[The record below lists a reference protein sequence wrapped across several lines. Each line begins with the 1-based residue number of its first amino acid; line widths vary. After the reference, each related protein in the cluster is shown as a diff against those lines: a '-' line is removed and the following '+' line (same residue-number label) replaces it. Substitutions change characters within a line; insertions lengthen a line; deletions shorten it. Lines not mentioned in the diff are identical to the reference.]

1 MMATPTLTG
10 VELQAAILERLDALL
25 VAQRRAQF
33 SDRWI
38 DLQEVADFLGFS
50 QAQTRMRIVTLPGFP
65 SPLATG
71 HARWLRSEVEAW
83 AQQHRRAP

>member
-1 MMATPTLTG
+1 MTSTTTD
-10 VELQAAILERLDALL
+10 LQAAILERLDALL

-50 QAQTRMRIVTLPGFP
+50 LAQTRMRIVTLPGFP

-83 AQQHRRAP
+83 AQQHRRAT